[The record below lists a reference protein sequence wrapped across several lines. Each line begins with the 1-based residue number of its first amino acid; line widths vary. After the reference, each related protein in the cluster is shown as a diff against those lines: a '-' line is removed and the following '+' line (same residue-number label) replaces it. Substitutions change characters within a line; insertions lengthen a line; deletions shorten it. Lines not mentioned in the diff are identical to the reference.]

1 MLLAI
6 DIGNTHTTLGVFDGP
21 NLVADFR
28 LRSERPRTGDE
39 FAALLT
45 SLLLA
50 RGMSLAQITGVSMA
64 YVVPPVG
71 DALRDLSRRYLHV
84 EPLVVSAATDTGL
97 TINYD
102 PPGAVGADRIV
113 NAFAARVLWGEPQNV
128 PCVVVDYGT
137 ATTLDAVSRAGAYE
151 GGALLPGI
159 GISLDALFAQAA
171 LLSHVELVPP
181 PAAIGKNT
189 ADALRSGTLFGFAAQ
204 TDGMVRRFVAEL
216 GEGTRV
222 IATGGLA
229 PLIAP
234 HCETVEIVDPDLTL
248 TGLRLLYERAGPHPL
263 PLPQVGQGPTQA
275 GKGCLTR

>member
-6 DIGNTHTTLGVFDGP
+6 DIGNTHTTLGLFDGP

-39 FAALLT
+39 FAALLV
-45 SLLLA
+45 SLLGA
-50 RGMSLAQITGVSMA
+50 RGFGLKQITGVSMA

-71 DALRDLSRRYLHV
+71 DALRDLSRRYFGV
-84 EPLVVSAATDTGL
+84 EPLVVSAATNTGMA
-97 TINYD
+97 IHYD

-113 NAFAARVLWGEPQNV
+113 NAYAARVLWGEPENV

-137 ATTLDAVSRAGAYE
+137 ATTLDAVSRDGAYE

-171 LLSHVELVPP
+171 LLSRVELTAP

-189 ADALRSGTLFGFAAQ
+189 ADALRSGTLLGYAAQ
-204 TDGMVRRFVAEL
+204 TDGMVRRFVSEL
-216 GEGTRV
+216 EGEARV
-222 IATGGLA
+222 IATGGFA
-229 PLIAP
+229 PLIGP

-248 TGLRLLYERAGPHPL
+248 TGLRLLYERARG
-263 PLPQVGQGPTQA
+263 
-275 GKGCLTR
+275 